1 MGGLEMDSLEFTPK
15 CVLPYQEGYVAV
27 GVDGE
32 LQKLDKN
39 YTPLLKYVKPFPT
52 PIRDA
57 TISQNILIATW
68 LDPELLLARIA
79 AIDLTN
85 DLQQGVNRGDLRI
98 KRTIGNAIHP
108 QGNLWSHVLDAEPL
122 ALTSN
127 EQSFTF
133 ILWKKGIY
141 NLSIDEIENWR
152 APPAKWEQLEKLP
165 RANEPV
171 ALIDCMDGSVEVWSK
186 GGGVK
191 KIDVGSGNVI
201 NQTIVDLDGFVERVF
216 KHEDDYLIMLNDSRL
231 IMMRKGNIL
240 VSAKVSGPI
249 SDARF
254 YSKNKK
260 WYVAG
265 WRELI
270 LISETSHVRI
280 GIDEIAVYI
289 DPKRSLYLCNDSKWN
304 TFPNDEEE

>member
-15 CVLPYQEGYVAV
+15 CVLPYQEGYIVV

-39 YTPLLKYVKPFPT
+39 YTPLLNHVKPFPT

-57 TISQNILIATW
+57 TISQNTLIATW

-108 QGNLWSHVLDAEPL
+108 HGNLWSHVLDAEPL
-122 ALTSN
+122 ALSSN

-141 NLSIDEIENWR
+141 NLSVDEIENWR

-171 ALIDCMDGSVEVWSK
+171 ALIDCKEGFVEVWSK

-191 KIDVGSGNVI
+191 KHDVSNGKII
-201 NQTIVDLDGFVERVF
+201 NQTVIDLDGFVEKVF
-216 KHEDDYLIMLNDSRL
+216 KHEDEYLIMLNDSRL
-231 IMMRKGNIL
+231 VMMRKGNIL
-240 VSAKVSGPI
+240 VSAKISGPI
-249 SDARF
+249 NDAK
-254 YSKNKK
+254 YHSKNKK
-260 WYVAG
+260 WYIAG

-270 LISETSHVRI
+270 IIGEANHVRI

-289 DPKRSLYLCNDSKWN
+289 DPKRSLYLCNDSHWN
-304 TFPNDEEE
+304 TFQNDEEE